1 MDFRI
6 LGPLE
11 IWHDGEAV
19 RLTGATQRA
28 LLGILLL
35 QRGEV
40 VAADRL
46 MDDLWG
52 EAQPASG
59 VTALHVRVSQLR
71 KALGPAGDGLVTRP
85 PGYSLMI
92 SPEALDLGRFE
103 HLFADGERALAAGD
117 PAGAVEQLQ
126 QALALWRG
134 MPLADLAYAPFA
146 QAPIARLEELR
157 LAALERRIEAELA
170 LGRHTRAIAEL
181 GELTAHHPLRERLW
195 TLLMV
200 ALYRAG
206 RQAEALSAFASARA
220 RLVEELGIEPG
231 PALQELQR
239 RVLAHDSGLELA
251 QPVASPR
258 IVLAL
263 PGDDPE
269 PLAALAAPLAA
280 HSGQELV
287 IVALVDD
294 AAGLGRANERLQA
307 VAPQARV
314 ATFTSRDRGTDAL
327 RLASEQ
333 EVSLLLVDAPDGEP
347 HAGIAAMLTRS
358 PCDIAL
364 VTRRPAATGPV
375 LVPFGGRDHDWA
387 ALELGAWLAQAHGA
401 PLRLAGT
408 EGRAGERDASRL
420 LASASLALQR
430 GAGVLS
436 ETLLV
441 RPGVDGV
448 LEAAADAAFLV
459 LGLSDAEEIGDV
471 RLELARRARPCVV
484 LVRRGLR
491 PGGLAP
497 SGALTRF
504 TWSAV
509 RG

>member
-1 MDFRI
+1 MPPSLLQVAKRQRPRGPARQMSCCSPRSRATGRARGPRRPRRSRSRPRGPVRAVRAKVVSRRVDFRI

-11 IWHDGEAV
+11 IWHDGEPV
-19 RLTGATQRA
+19 RLTGGHQRA

-52 EAQPASG
+52 EEQPASG

-85 PGYSLMI
+85 PGYSLMV

-103 HLFADGERALAAGD
+103 HLFAEGERALAAGD
-117 PAGAVEQLQ
+117 PAAAVRALQ

-251 QPVASPR
+251 QPVTSPR

-294 AAGLGRANERLQA
+294 AAGLGRANQRLQA

-364 VTRRPAATGPV
+364 VTRRPAAPARCWSRSEAATTTGP
-375 LVPFGGRDHDWA
+375 PSSSAPGWPRRTAPRCAWRAPRGGPA
-387 ALELGAWLAQAHGA
+387 SAM
-401 PLRLAGT
+401 
-408 EGRAGERDASRL
+408 RAGCWR
-420 LASASLALQR
+420 
-430 GAGVLS
+430 
-436 ETLLV
+436 
-441 RPGVDGV
+441 
-448 LEAAADAAFLV
+448 
-459 LGLSDAEEIGDV
+459 
-471 RLELARRARPCVV
+471 ARRSRCSA
-484 LVRRGLR
+484 
-491 PGGLAP
+491 AP
-497 SGALTRF
+497 VS
-504 TWSAV
+504 
-509 RG
+509 